1 MADQYIVVE
10 KNEYEDITTY
20 HFDEKRL
27 FNWLNNP
34 EQESIDILNKFPT
47 QEDDPDF
54 DPDTDE
60 SGEIVGDDH
69 FGSFCI
75 GSSFPER
82 GVYILK
88 NGHHFKPEKVTHD
101 KVVTTT
107 EYVSPHKARARRVA
121 AKRKA
126 SKK

>member
-20 HFDEKRL
+20 HFDEKRM
-27 FNWLNNP
+27 FEWLNNSD
-34 EQESIDILNKFPT
+34 QKDISILDKFPT
-47 QEDDPDF
+47 QEDDPDW
-54 DPDTDE
+54 DSITE
-60 SGEIVGDDH
+60 EEIEEDDY
-69 FGSFCI
+69 FGSFCVQNV
-75 GSSFPER
+75 FPPR

-107 EYVSPHKARARRVA
+107 EYVSPHKARARRIA

-126 SKK
+126 AKK